1 MRPLVPPHHSLPWQP
16 TATAAGPAGKGQAGG
31 LLLQMQQTS
40 YGRPLNGHPVVML
53 QVLQG
58 DRLEVLWGKIIP
70 DYAGHV

>member
-1 MRPLVPPHHSLPWQP
+1 
-16 TATAAGPAGKGQAGG
+16 
-31 LLLQMQQTS
+31 MQQTS